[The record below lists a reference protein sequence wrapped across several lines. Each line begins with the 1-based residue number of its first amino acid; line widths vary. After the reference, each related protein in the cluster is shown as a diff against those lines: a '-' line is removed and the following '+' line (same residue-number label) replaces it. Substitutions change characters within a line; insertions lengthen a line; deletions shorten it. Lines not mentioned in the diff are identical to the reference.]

1 MIQGVQRV
9 GNSRLVALLG
19 MPVRRMYYMAFLPG
33 QQPPEAEPEPVILS
47 YVDYVA
53 TMKRDAQAAS
63 TDKPKQ
69 SKV

>member
-1 MIQGVQRV
+1 MIQAVQRV

-33 QQPPEAEPEPVILS
+33 QQPPDAEPVILS

-53 TMKRDAQAAS
+53 AMKRDVPAS
-63 TDKPKQ
+63 ADKTKQ